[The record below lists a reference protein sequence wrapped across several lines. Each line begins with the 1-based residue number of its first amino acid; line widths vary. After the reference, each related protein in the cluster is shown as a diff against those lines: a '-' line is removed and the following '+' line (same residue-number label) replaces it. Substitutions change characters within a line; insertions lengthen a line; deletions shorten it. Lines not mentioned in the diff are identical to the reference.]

1 MKPLFLS
8 RLADDSGVISVVI
21 AVAMVM
27 LLGTAALALDIAH
40 LLEVKNELQRVTDG
54 AAMAGARGLWPD
66 TLPQI
71 GSSPTPDCATAYD
84 RGMSIVT
91 NASNKV
97 DGAPLTTGAVTL
109 EAGRWDYSAHVF
121 TVGCVSN
128 SNAVKV
134 TARKEGVNMLFA
146 GVLGRGPVTL
156 TATATA
162 VMDFAGGVGKGTLPI
177 AINKRYVVPGQYLF
191 INFNPDPMD
200 NGGWFANPPDG
211 ANARTFRDY
220 INYGTCP
227 PLKVGD
233 IISLQNGED
242 ASVLQDLQAKL
253 AEHGGQWD
261 TFLPVVNTDTFNQ
274 SQPIAAFLPF
284 RITEVK
290 DTSSSKGVGGNVLGL
305 AESASAQPGG
315 QNCGLLAPPKAVN

>member
-1 MKPLFLS
+1 M
-8 RLADDSGVISVVI
+8 VSVLI

-27 LLGTAALALDIAH
+27 LMGSAALAMDIAH
-40 LLEVKNELQRVTDG
+40 MLTVKNELQRLTDA
-54 AAMAGARGLWPD
+54 AAMAGARGLWPS
-66 TLPQI
+66 TLPSMS
-71 GSSPTPDCATAYD
+71 SSPPPDCATALS
-84 RGMSIVT
+84 RGMSVAT
-91 NASNKV
+91 NANNQV
-97 DGAPLTTGAVTL
+97 DGAPLTTAAINL
-109 EAGRWDYSAHVF
+109 ESGRWNYNTREF
-121 TVGCVSN
+121 TPGCVAN
-128 SNAVKV
+128 TNAVKA
-134 TARKEGVNMLFA
+134 TARKEGVNMFFA
-146 GVLGRGPVTL
+146 GIWGRGPATI
-156 TATATA
+156 TATTTA

-191 INFNPDPMD
+191 INFNPDPVD

-233 IISLQNGED
+233 IISLQNGQD
-242 ASVLQDLQAKL
+242 TSVLQDLQAKL
-253 AEHGGQWD
+253 VEHGGQWD

-284 RITEVK
+284 RITEVR
-290 DTSSSKGVGGNVLGL
+290 DTTSNKGVGGNVLGL
-305 AESASAQPGG
+305 AESASSEPGG